1 MFIFLMTAFPIIPEV
16 RNENYTYYRHFV
28 CGNRDF
34 ALYMGNK
41 IWLTTNKICGG
52 EEYFITDLHCIQKE
66 IPNKDPNRNYSTSRS
81 NIF

>member
-52 EEYFITDLHCIQKE
+52 E
-66 IPNKDPNRNYSTSRS
+66 
-81 NIF
+81 